1 MGFPNCRGNF
11 FSYSN
16 RTWRRSLVRNM
27 VKIAKSIAKIAK
39 FSCRKWLPV
48 QISLGLL
55 VCLFSVV
62 SNPVRAEEIRCQA
75 KKSVFVS
82 ASEIRDVDS
91 EITATLIIDPEKG
104 FKDDELA
111 PEFVGEC
118 RVLPTGIECENSV
131 NLSTEDANLR
141 NSLHTHLTV
150 LDDSLDLIMVFKG
163 FLPEAF
169 SLVSIGSCEIN

>member
-1 MGFPNCRGNF
+1 MVSMIKNIRIAD
-11 FSYSN
+11 YL
-16 RTWRRSLVRNM
+16 RRKYWLIARITLVLF
-27 VKIAKSIAKIAK
+27 IGS
-39 FSCRKWLPV
+39 
-48 QISLGLL
+48 
-55 VCLFSVV
+55 FSVIGN
-62 SNPVRAEEIRCQA
+62 SSLAEEIRCQA
-75 KKSVFVS
+75 KKSAIITANEVKN
-82 ASEIRDVDS
+82 VDS

-118 RVLPTGIECENSV
+118 RVLSTGIECENSV
-131 NLSTEDANLR
+131 NTSAEDANLR

-163 FLPEAF
+163 FVPEPF